1 MEIYG
6 SDGYALCENTLGAD
20 GAGSIV
26 THDGEFDFAV
36 TNPFAGEVEDFV
48 RAVAEDRAPEVDG
61 AEGARNVSLLLDAIA

>member
-26 THDGEFDFAV
+26 THDGDFAFDV
-36 TNPFAGEVEDFV
+36 TNPFAGEVTDFV
-48 RAVAEDRAPEVDG
+48 QAEAKGRAPEVDG
-61 AEGARNVSLLLDAIA
+61 VEGARNVALLLEAIA